1 MQDNAQK
8 SPRDMATLGRYRET
22 NSSFWRGF
30 FMGYFSPTS
39 SARLVNPQHYPADP
53 FLEDQK
59 RIGADMYTAMGL
71 IAETAEKI
79 GSPTSLQQTTESSP
93 VTKPNTR
100 KNNTLSQLS

>member
-1 MQDNAQK
+1 
-8 SPRDMATLGRYRET
+8 
-22 NSSFWRGF
+22 
-30 FMGYFSPTS
+30 MGYFSSTS
-39 SARLVNPQHYPADP
+39 SARLINPQHYPVDP

-79 GSPTSLQQTTESSP
+79 GSPASLQQTTESSP

-100 KNNTLSQLS
+100 KK

>member
-8 SPRDMATLGRYRET
+8 SPHDMATLGRYRET

-39 SARLVNPQHYPADP
+39 SARLVSPQHYPVDP

-71 IAETAEKI
+71 IAETARKS
-79 GSPTSLQQTTESSP
+79 GTQTSL
-93 VTKPNTR
+93 
-100 KNNTLSQLS
+100 

>member
-1 MQDNAQK
+1 MKDNAQK
-8 SPRDMATLGRYRET
+8 TPRDMATLGRYRET

-39 SARLVNPQHYPADP
+39 SARLINPQHYPADP

-100 KNNTLSQLS
+100 RK